1 MSSIQATIRN
11 TKTKG
16 QVNDLRSNGKV
27 PGIVYGGE
35 EPNEKISIT
44 TKELK
49 NLINK
54 ENFLSNVISI
64 NLDGKEQKVLTRNIA
79 FDTVTDEP
87 IHFDL
92 MRIVKGGKIILEIP
106 VKFINHP
113 DSPGLKRGGVLN
125 IVRRSVELKCP
136 AENIPNDITIDLA
149 GTDIGTSLKISS
161 VKLPESVVPTITD
174 RDFVIATVA
183 APTIIKEPE
192 KPAEGTAEGAEGET
206 PVEGAEVTNASP
218 AVYEVL
224 KENASPAV
232 TWVAAMFP
240 GFKIPEWIVPA
251 ETVPVVVPSVVLTPL
266 PATLK
271 FEPILVDWVLAA
283 STVSWTLE
291 LWVLTSPPACA
302 APAVINSITKGKN
315 LCIVFSISYTQCI

>member
-1 MSSIQATIRN
+1 MSIIQATIRD

-16 QVNDLRSNGKV
+16 QVNDLRGKGNV

-35 EPNEKISIT
+35 QPNEKISIS

-106 VKFINHP
+106 VKFINNEL
-113 DSPGLKRGGVLN
+113 SPGLKRGGVLN
-125 IVRRSVELKCP
+125 IVRRKVELRCP
-136 AENIPNDITIDLA
+136 AENIPTELVVDLE
-149 GTDIGTSLKISS
+149 GLDIGTSIKISS
-161 VKLPESVVPTITD
+161 INLPENVTPTIQG

-183 APTIIKEPE
+183 APTVVKEPE
-192 KPAEGTAEGAEGET
+192 KPAEAAEGEAAEGAEAAAEGGDKTSTDGDKAEGEKT
-206 PVEGAEVTNASP
+206 
-218 AVYEVL
+218 
-224 KENASPAV
+224 KEEDKSSSD
-232 TWVAAMFP
+232 
-240 GFKIPEWIVPA
+240 K
-251 ETVPVVVPSVVLTPL
+251 
-266 PATLK
+266 K
-271 FEPILVDWVLAA
+271 
-283 STVSWTLE
+283 
-291 LWVLTSPPACA
+291 
-302 APAVINSITKGKN
+302 
-315 LCIVFSISYTQCI
+315 

>member
-1 MSSIQATIRN
+1 MSIIQATIRD

-16 QVNDLRSNGKV
+16 QVNDLRSKGNV

-64 NLDGKEQKVLTRNIA
+64 QLDGKEQKVLTRNIA

-106 VKFINHP
+106 VKFINNEL
-113 DSPGLKRGGVLN
+113 SPGLKRGGVLN
-125 IVRRSVELKCP
+125 IVRRKVELRCP
-136 AENIPNDITIDLA
+136 AENIPTELVVDLE
-149 GTDIGTSLKISS
+149 GLDIGTSIKISS
-161 VKLPESVVPTITD
+161 INLPENVTPTIQG

-183 APTIIKEPE
+183 APTVVKEPE
-192 KPAEGTAEGAEGET
+192 KPAEGAEGEAAEGAE
-206 PVEGAEVTNASP
+206 
-218 AVYEVL
+218 
-224 KENASPAV
+224 
-232 TWVAAMFP
+232 VAAE
-240 GFKIPEWIVPA
+240 GSDKTSTDSDKA
-251 ETVPVVVPSVVLTPL
+251 EGD
-266 PATLK
+266 K
-271 FEPILVDWVLAA
+271 
-283 STVSWTLE
+283 
-291 LWVLTSPPACA
+291 
-302 APAVINSITKGKN
+302 TKEEDK
-315 LCIVFSISYTQCI
+315 SSSDKK